1 MDHEELVA
9 YLSVLV
15 CEESFHENSIIS
27 LAVCACVCEGGVRL
41 RSAYTIKTISVSP
54 FDAT

>member
-15 CEESFHENSIIS
+15 REESFHENSIIS
-27 LAVCACVCEGGVRL
+27 LAVCACVCVCGGGGGE
-41 RSAYTIKTISVSP
+41 TKVSIHNK
-54 FDAT
+54 DHQCQSI